1 MEEPG
6 SSVPLRSLL
15 ESLLCATGEPLTVDR
30 AVEVIGGVTR
40 GDVSKA
46 LRDLRE
52 EYERDGRGFRV
63 AEVAGGFQLRTAP
76 EHVECVRRLF
86 RGRPM
91 RLTRAMLETLAIV
104 AYRQPVTRPEI
115 EAIRGVDVES
125 AVSTLLERKLI
136 RMAGR
141 KDAPGRPLLYAT
153 SKEFLEV
160 FGLRELSD
168 LPTLKEVGDLPILSV
183 PEIDLRQEG
192 AGIAG
197 EPGSTESGGGA
208 PPQTQVA
215 DAPARLHDPGG
226 QALTS
231 DGVGGQG

>member
-1 MEEPG
+1 MEERNANV
-6 SSVPLRSLL
+6 SLHRLL

-40 GDVSKA
+40 GDISTA
-46 LRDLRE
+46 LRELRE
-52 EYERDGRGFRV
+52 EYERGGRGFRL

-76 EHVECVRRLF
+76 EHVEYVRRLF

-125 AVSTLLERKLI
+125 AISTLLERKLVRI
-136 RMAGR
+136 AGR

-153 SKEFLEV
+153 SRDFLEV

-168 LPTLKEVGDLPILSV
+168 LPTLKEIGDLPLLTA
-183 PEIDLRQEG
+183 PEIDLRRGG
-192 AGIAG
+192 AAIAG
-197 EPGSTESGGGA
+197 DETSAASGAAAA
-208 PPQTQVA
+208 PPPPSHVTEA
-215 DAPARLHDPGG
+215 DAG
-226 QALTS
+226 
-231 DGVGGQG
+231 